1 MYNYK
6 NEKCHSNN
14 YALFSEGSGKLP
26 YNIFNNID
34 NGI

>member
-1 MYNYK
+1 MYNKK
-6 NEKCHSNN
+6 NESNN
-14 YALFSEGSGKLP
+14 YALFSESSGKLL